1 MIKENTNMAYALED
15 EFGDIIGKAR
25 RGQNI
30 SHTEIA
36 TATGIT
42 ESDLT
47 RMEQYTLKPT
57 EAQVYKIAEVLKLDG
72 AKLLDIA
79 TETWEPTPVQQD
91 GDTKLDVITV
101 SVPFGGWPVN
111 AYILICKA
119 TDEAAIID
127 TAANPTLILKQL
139 DTNKVDPTAI
149 LLTHSHRDHTE
160 GLPKLQKATD
170 CKTYIHKN
178 EPKPQTANKLHEVVH
193 SDVISIGDLMV
204 TVLDTPG
211 HTPGGCSFLT
221 QTTAFVGD
229 AIFAGSVGGPNI
241 SYQDEI
247 NSVRDNLLSLPD
259 EVRLF
264 PGHGP
269 STTVGEEKLHNPFF

>member
-1 MIKENTNMAYALED
+1 MAYALED

-25 RGQNI
+25 RGQNM
-30 SHTEIA
+30 SQGE
-36 TATGIT
+36 TAAAAGIT
-42 ESDLT
+42 ESDLS

-57 EAQVYKIAEVLKLDG
+57 EAQVYKLAEVLNLDG
-72 AKLLDIA
+72 GKLLAIA
-79 TETWEPTPVQQD
+79 TEQWEPAPVEQSD
-91 GDTKLDVITV
+91 DASLDVITV
-101 SVPFGGWPVN
+101 RAPVGGWPVN
-111 AYILICKA
+111 AYLLICKA

-127 TAANPTLILKQL
+127 TAAHPDLILERL
-139 DTNKVDPTAI
+139 DIYKVNPTAI
-149 LLTHSHRDHTE
+149 LLTHSHKDHTD
-160 GLPKLQKATD
+160 GLSRLENETGCQA
-170 CKTYIHKN
+170 YIHKN
-178 EPKPQTANKLHEVVH
+178 EPKPRSSGKLRELVH
-193 SDVISIGDLMV
+193 SDVVEIGALMV

-221 QTTAFVGD
+221 QTAAFVGD

-259 EVRLF
+259 DVRLF

-269 STTVGEEKLHNPFF
+269 PTTVGEEKLHNPFF